1 MKLSLLA
8 LLKKILIILTHFMKI
23 SVLLLKVPS
32 LHFTEGF
39 FITLLAGNAEENQ
52 PIYPHLCSIDPNFH
66 S

>member
-1 MKLSLLA
+1 
-8 LLKKILIILTHFMKI
+8 MKI